1 MEDDEIRGIAEEVLR
16 VHELDDSLP
25 VDPFHIARQEEISL
39 LPGEYDGEFDGRIVY
54 KRESNLGH
62 FYLCYAAEE
71 LPFRPQGRV
80 RFSVAHELAHFY
92 LPEHR
97 KRLLEGNSHSSHS
110 DFVSK
115 KARER
120 EADQFAAE
128 LLMPRGLFEAEVYRL
143 DAYCTL
149 KDLRRLAGQVF
160 ETSLTSTI
168 RRYVELNFE
177 PCCLIMAENGIIS
190 WSIRSDDMRDQA
202 LGWVDWGSRLPETS
216 ITARARMSK
225 LSGANLT
232 TEGPVDSSVWFN
244 RRNSCRLWEETLLLS
259 SDGRTLTYI
268 TPEEKPDRNDY

>member
-1 MEDDEIRGIAEEVLR
+1 MEDDEIRHVAEEVLR

-25 VDPFHIARQEEISL
+25 VDPFYIAEQEEISL
-39 LPGEYDGEFDGRIVY
+39 LPGDYDGEFDGRIVY
-54 KRESNLGH
+54 KRESDLGN
-62 FYLCYAAEE
+62 FYLCYAEEE
-71 LPFRPQGRV
+71 LPYRPKGRV
-80 RFSVAHELAHFY
+80 RFSVAHELAHYY

-97 KRLLEGNSHSSHS
+97 KRLLEGKSHSSHS

-128 LLMPRGLFEAEVYRL
+128 LLMPKDLFEAEVYRL

-149 KDLRRLAGQVF
+149 KDLRRLAGHVF

-177 PCCLIMAENGIIS
+177 PCCLVVAENGIIS
-190 WSIRSDDMRDQA
+190 WSISSTDMKDQA
-202 LGWVDWGSRLPETS
+202 LGWTDWGGKLPAGSVTAKARL
-216 ITARARMSK
+216 SK
-225 LSGANLT
+225 LSGTNLT
-232 TEGPVDSSVWFN
+232 TEGPVDSSVWFS
-244 RRNSCRLWEETLLLS
+244 RRCSCKLWEETLLLS
-259 SDGRTLTYI
+259 GDGRTLTYI